1 MREGSEER
9 SICGLAGEYEE
20 VGCAREGEREEGA
33 GVGGWGGGGAIPEG
47 IRGMMDTL
55 CHSQHP
61 SPF

>member
-33 GVGGWGGGGAIPEG
+33 GGWEVGG
-47 IRGMMDTL
+47 RR
-55 CHSQHP
+55 
-61 SPF
+61 